1 VRISVYLPLLL
12 SLALPIATPLLATR
26 LAPALATRVL
36 TASAAIAAAASTWG
50 LTLLALT
57 LIARSPAVGEGPPT
71 GDPVPTL
78 VAALAMLVLV
88 AGGLRAGRTA
98 RVRRHTEQDLR
109 AVCDLS
115 HAGGE
120 LAIIA
125 DATPHALAVPGRPG
139 HILISTG
146 LLRATSPEDR
156 TVVLAHERA
165 HLHHQHHRYRAI
177 ADLAAAVNPLLR
189 PTRDAVAFLVER
201 WADET
206 AAAAIGSRQHTAAS
220 LAKVRAPHH
229 TRYRIAPACV
239 SPSRRPRTSPSTAR
253 PRRPVPSDTRPR
265 RHRPRRGHHTRGGR
279 RDDRLPAHGQP
290 TPRYLSSHDGN
301 AGRDDP

>member
-1 VRISVYLPLLL
+1 MRISVYLPLLL

-36 TASAAIAAAASTWG
+36 TASAAIAAAVSTWG

-220 LAKVRAPHH
+220 LAKVALLTTPATGSPLLAFHHHAVLERVRALQGPAAQSRP
-229 TRYRIAPACV
+229 TLALAGTVPAAVTTLAAGDATIAFLHMV
-239 SPSRRPRTSPSTAR
+239 SQLL
-253 PRRPVPSDTRPR
+253 
-265 RHRPRRGHHTRGGR
+265 GI
-279 RDDRLPAHGQP
+279 
-290 TPRYLSSHDGN
+290 
-301 AGRDDP
+301 

>member
-1 VRISVYLPLLL
+1 MRISVYLPLLL
-12 SLALPIATPLLATR
+12 SLALPIATPLLAGR

-115 HAGGE
+115 HAGAE

-165 HLHHQHHRYRAI
+165 HLHHQHHRYRTI

-220 LAKVRAPHH
+220 LAKVALLTTPATGSPLLAFHHHAVLERVRALQGPAAQSRP
-229 TRYRIAPACV
+229 TLALAGTAPAAVTTLAAGDATIAFLHMV
-239 SPSRRPRTSPSTAR
+239 SQLL
-253 PRRPVPSDTRPR
+253 
-265 RHRPRRGHHTRGGR
+265 GI
-279 RDDRLPAHGQP
+279 
-290 TPRYLSSHDGN
+290 
-301 AGRDDP
+301 

>member
-1 VRISVYLPLLL
+1 MRISVYLPSLL
-12 SLALPIATPLLATR
+12 SLALPVATPLLAGR
-26 LAPALATRVL
+26 LAPALATRVP

-115 HAGGE
+115 HAGAE

-220 LAKVRAPHH
+220 LAKVALLTTPATGSPLLAFHHHAVLERVRALQGPAAQSRP
-229 TRYRIAPACV
+229 TLALAGTAPAAVTTLATGDATIAFLHMV
-239 SPSRRPRTSPSTAR
+239 SQLL
-253 PRRPVPSDTRPR
+253 
-265 RHRPRRGHHTRGGR
+265 GI
-279 RDDRLPAHGQP
+279 
-290 TPRYLSSHDGN
+290 
-301 AGRDDP
+301 